1 MDDKRGEKDVLHIN
15 RKSNQCEQERSIL
28 YVKESLQVN
37 TQKPSTTHVR
47 VCGSLDLENAPPNPK
62 PNGHALQEF

>member
-1 MDDKRGEKDVLHIN
+1 MRKEGKKKVLHMN
-15 RKSNQCEQERSIL
+15 RKSNQCEQREAS
-28 YVKESLQVN
+28 YMWKKAYWVN
-37 TQKPSTTHVR
+37 TQKPSITHVR